1 MFYLTLREQIMNN
14 FIVDTS
20 RKSARQIL
28 FITLPLFV
36 TTLFLAGDLGAQT
49 QDDERWVTTWTASP
63 STMAP
68 MEQDSEALQ
77 DQTIRLITH
86 TSVGGSSLRIRL
98 ANYHGEQ
105 AIDIGRTAIAL
116 QSEGSS
122 IQIGTSTAI
131 TFGGEDSVRIPR
143 GGVIIS
149 DPIRYLVP
157 PLSNLSVSL
166 YLPNDTGF
174 VTAHS
179 LSNQTNYTSLIGDYT
194 TSAELSNAKETP
206 AWSLLTAIDV
216 IDDTGISAIAT
227 VGDSIT
233 DGWGSSLSGNQR
245 WPNHFARRLFADESI
260 DNYAVINAGISG
272 NRVTSEGNVIFGQNL
287 QARFERDVLALSD
300 VTHMVLMEGINDI
313 GMPTMEGS
321 APTPAADII
330 AGYRQIINRAH
341 MNEIKIIG
349 ATLTPFQGAVYF
361 TPEGE
366 IIRQA
371 VNQFIRSS
379 GEFDG
384 VIDFDKVVQDPNN
397 PIHLLPAFTEDNLH
411 PNDAGYAVMAD
422 AIDLN
427 LFR

>member
-1 MFYLTLREQIMNN
+1 
-14 FIVDTS
+14 
-20 RKSARQIL
+20 
-28 FITLPLFV
+28 
-36 TTLFLAGDLGAQT
+36 
-49 QDDERWVTTWTASP
+49 
-63 STMAP
+63 
-68 MEQDSEALQ
+68 
-77 DQTIRLITH
+77 
-86 TSVGGSSLRIRL
+86 
-98 ANYHGEQ
+98 
-105 AIDIGRTAIAL
+105 
-116 QSEGSS
+116 
-122 IQIGTSTAI
+122 
-131 TFGGEDSVRIPR
+131 VRVPR

-194 TSAELSNAKETP
+194 TSTELNNAKETP

-300 VTHMVLMEGINDI
+300 VTHIVLMEGINDI